1 MKDHRLPEAEFTV
14 MKAMWAAGAPVTSAE
29 IMRSIGEERGWKP
42 QTLLTLLSRL
52 TERGFITARA
62 GKGREKL
69 FSTLISREEYLA
81 RETSVFMDE
90 VHGRSIGSLLAAL
103 NREKMSAS
111 DLQELQNWFDQLK
124 REASEP

>member
-52 TERGFITARA
+52 TERGFITARP

-69 FSTLISREEYLA
+69 FSTLLSREEYLA
-81 RETSVFMDE
+81 RETSAFMDE